1 MRIYN
6 DAGCSIEGIEESE
19 LEKFINQG
27 WMIEETYKRLH
38 PEEFNQ

>member
-1 MRIYN
+1 MKIYN
-6 DAGCSIEGIEESE
+6 DVGCSTAVEESE